1 MAVTHYSTNNVVV
14 ENVTVLPRSA
24 AKIAAGLLI
33 LTTVQ
38 YSPATDIARAR
49 QARFFEEPATFVL
62 QKKPSN
68 LVVLLGTPSTYNP
81 ATDVRR
87 AIQAKYF
94 EDQPTFV
101 KTQASNPLVL
111 ATNAL
116 VPQTL
121 YSQTSIFVDT
131 VTVIKSQKGSLV
143 VLSQAPV
150 IPQSSDTFIGQDTTG
165 WPKEA
170 FEPESFVKTQRGW
183 PLVTN
188 TFTAYNP
195 GTDVRRASQAKF
207 FAEPETFV
215 RTAPFNYL
223 TNNTVAYNFRT
234 DITRLKHQ
242 ALYFA
247 EAEVF
252 LKSPRPFPIALNFTP
267 YVPATD
273 VRRAQQAKVFTE
285 PEVFARPAPFN
296 EVITNGLVQS
306 TPLEFAH
313 GIDIYD
319 DQNGSILVAW
329 GAFTPTPQSYNI
341 YVTPVSTQT
350 YELGL
355 ESGAPFVLVNGS
367 PVSLTYS
374 PAVPDVFYAN
384 VLGLMETITGL
395 TISSYNPSTQV
406 ITPSTT
412 YVIKVVAVINGKERG
427 EISETITP
435 SPTSVALVTPMKRLW
450 PFPNTGLD

>member
-1 MAVTHYSTNNVVV
+1 MKTDVCV
-14 ENVTVLPRSA
+14 ENVTFLPRSA
-24 AKIAAGLLI
+24 AKIAAGFLI
-33 LTTVQ
+33 LTSIQ
-38 YSPATDIARAR
+38 YSPATDVARAK
-49 QARFFEEPATFVL
+49 QARFFEEPATFT
-62 QKKPSN
+62 QTQRPSN

-87 AIQAKYF
+87 ATQAKYF

-101 KTQASNPLVL
+101 KTQSSNPLVL
-111 ATNAL
+111 AAFVTPAQSFLSSKPVFVEN
-116 VPQTL
+116 V
-121 YSQTSIFVDT
+121 SI
-131 VTVIKSQKGSLV
+131 IKSQKGSLV
-143 VLSQAPV
+143 VLAQTPV
-150 IPQSSDTFIGQDTTG
+150 ITQSSDTFIGQDTTG

-215 RTAPFNYL
+215 RPAPFNYV

-234 DITRLKHQ
+234 DVTRLKHQ
-242 ALYFA
+242 ALYFP

-252 LKSPRPFPIALNFTP
+252 LKSPRPFPVALNFTP
-267 YVPATD
+267 YVPSTD

-319 DQNGSILVAW
+319 YQNGSILVAW

-374 PAVPDVFYAN
+374 PAVPDVFYAS
-384 VLGLMETITGL
+384 VLGLQEVITGL
-395 TISSYNPSTQV
+395 SIASYNPSTQV

-427 EISETITP
+427 EISETITT